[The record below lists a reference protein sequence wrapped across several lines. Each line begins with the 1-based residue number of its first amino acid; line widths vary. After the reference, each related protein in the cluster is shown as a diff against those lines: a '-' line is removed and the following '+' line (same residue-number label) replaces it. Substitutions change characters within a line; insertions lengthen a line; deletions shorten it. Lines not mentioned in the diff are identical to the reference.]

1 MNYFDQD
8 IPGCLAITSTTTATH
23 CRVMATEN
31 VSEDEKQHTFL
42 LKGLYCSTDI
52 AAGIHI
58 QLTFII
64 ILNIFLSITAFLE
77 NSLILFALNKEFSL
91 HPPSKLLLRNL
102 AITDI
107 CVGLIVEPLYVTLL
121 VTAVNEH
128 WSTCRSLEVTV
139 STISSILCAVSL
151 LTLIA
156 ISVDRLLSLLLGL
169 RYRQVVTLARVRA
182 VISCTWLTG
191 ILSGSMYFW
200 NDSVAF
206 TVAFS
211 LITFSLTTSVF
222 SYAKIFRKL
231 RQQQFQVHAFPQGQA
246 NGRQATLNIARYK
259 KSVSSVLWVQ
269 VSLITCYTPFVV
281 VVTLMTYRG
290 TLENKL
296 GAIAFCVPATLTFL
310 NSSLNPIL
318 YCWKIRSVRQAA
330 KDMMKQ
336 LNCCKS
342 D

>member
-1 MNYFDQD
+1 MAQQLYNFTSKDSTSD
-8 IPGCLAITSTTTATH
+8 HLNSTAWLADLGIVVFLS
-23 CRVMATEN
+23 
-31 VSEDEKQHTFL
+31 VS
-42 LKGLYCSTDI
+42 
-52 AAGIHI
+52 
-58 QLTFII
+58 
-64 ILNIFLSITAFLE
+64 NIFLSITASLG
-77 NSLILFALNKEFSL
+77 NILILIALRKVTSL
-91 HPPSKLLLRNL
+91 HPPTKLLFRCL
-102 AITDI
+102 AVTDLF
-107 CVGLIVEPLYVTLL
+107 VGLVTHPLNAAFIILRMKFNDGNFIGGVNSALSVLL
-121 VTAVNEH
+121 CGVSVLT
-128 WSTCRSLEVTV
+128 ST
-139 STISSILCAVSL
+139 
-151 LTLIA
+151 A
-156 ISVDRLLSLLLGL
+156 ISVDRFIALSLGL

-182 VISCTWLTG
+182 VISCSWLTG

-246 NGRQATLNIARYK
+246 NGRQATLNIARNK

-296 GAIAFCVPATLTFL
+296 GDIAFCVPATLTFL

>member
-52 AAGIHI
+52 TAGIHI

-121 VTAVNEH
+121 VTTVNEH
-128 WSTCRSLEVTV
+128 RSTCRSLEVAV
-139 STISSILCAVSL
+139 SMISSILRAVSL
-151 LTLIA
+151 LTLTA
-156 ISVDRLLSLLLGL
+156 ISVDRLLALLLGL
-169 RYRQVVTLARVRA
+169 RYRQVVTLKRVYLITITFYIVSTASAIVRIFWNSLIA
-182 VISCTWLTG
+182 SWYG
-191 ILSGSMYFW
+191 ILSVLVCLVVCTFCYMKIFFNLRHHQHQVQDHIQQPNQANHLNLARYRKAVSTAVWLEVTLVVCYLPYLL
-200 NDSVAF
+200 
-206 TVAFS
+206 
-211 LITFSLTTSVF
+211 LITLYIHAEPSSSVSLAW
-222 SYAKIFRKL
+222 SYAL
-231 RQQQFQVHAFPQGQA
+231 
-246 NGRQATLNIARYK
+246 TLLY
-259 KSVSSVLWVQ
+259 
-269 VSLITCYTPFVV
+269 
-281 VVTLMTYRG
+281 
-290 TLENKL
+290 
-296 GAIAFCVPATLTFL
+296 L

-318 YCWKIRSVRQAA
+318 YCWKLNEVRQAV
-330 KDMMKQ
+330 KDTIRQ
-336 LNCCKS
+336 VLCC
-342 D
+342 